1 MTRKQLMPNRRTVLK
16 RVGGAVVT
24 GGVLTGVSSAGD
36 GCDVSAGDYQSIQD
50 AVDEA
55 DPGDTVCVGPGTYR
69 EQVIV
74 RKDLTVRGEGN
85 PTLLPPSGSLGVGD
99 IAVVQPIFGAVGY
112 GTDVTFEGFTV
123 DGENATDK
131 GGFYSC
137 VGYFKADG
145 TIRDVT
151 ATRAD
156 YGGFLTQN
164 LGGGGEQNVDVD
176 RCEFEELGFQPLVF
190 NERGTTGSV
199 SKSTFAGTPGTTQY
213 ALTAGFGA
221 SIDVQQNT
229 FREFYDADGFSI
241 GFFAFDSAD
250 CTVHKNSFEDV
261 AYPAY
266 FLADSSSG
274 FSSSAG
280 ESRFVKNDIDGSGVS
295 GVSYGTTIYA
305 NDPADDDTTETVNNI
320 KVVNNRYANLGNGV
334 ATFAVGD
341 GVVQNTKIIRNEFED
356 VGTPITDNGEETK
369 QQANRI

>member
-1 MTRKQLMPNRRTVLK
+1 MNSSRTNRRRAVLK
-16 RVGGAVVT
+16 AIGGIAAAGVIPGQVAASSTITVPKDYNTISEAVENAE
-24 GGVLTGVSSAGD
+24 S
-36 GCDVSAGDYQSIQD
+36 
-50 AVDEA
+50 
-55 DPGDTVCVGPGTYR
+55 GDTVVVGPGDYR

-74 RKDLTVRGEGN
+74 RKDLTVRGQGN
-85 PTLLPPSGSLGVGD
+85 PTLRPPSSGLGVGD

-112 GTDVTFEGFTV
+112 GNDVTFEGFTV
-123 DGENATDK
+123 DGENADK

-137 VGYFKADG
+137 IGYFKADG

-151 ATRAD
+151 AKKAD

-176 RCEFEELGFQPLVF
+176 RCEFTELGFQPLVF

-199 SKSTFAGTPGTTQY
+199 SKSIFEGTPGATQY

-221 SIDVQQNT
+221 SIDVQQNE
-229 FREFYDADGFSI
+229 FRDFYDSDGFSI

-250 CTVHKNSFEDV
+250 CTVQKNSFENV

-280 ESRFVKNDIDGSGVS
+280 KSRFIQNDIDGTGVS

-305 NDPADDDTTETVNNI
+305 NDPADDDKTETVNNI
-320 KVVNNRYANLGNGV
+320 KVVNNDYANLDFGI

-341 GVVQNTKIIRNEFED
+341 GVVQNTKIIRNEFETVD
-356 VGTPITDNGEETK
+356 TEITNEGAEETK